1 MANYVQ
7 TIMDPMAGSPETPN
21 AAKSAREWAALLT
34 KNSQQPVHHWAQGI
48 ANMFNSALGGYTD
61 YKANE
66 AERMGQQKS
75 VEQLLAALNPT
86 ATNTPIQQPQQPQL
100 TPNAAPQDKFNWP
113 NPPQTDPMF
122 AGFGQNPESTAVP
135 VPRGMRN
142 NNPGNIIDSPFAK
155 AMPGYIGSDGRFA
168 KFASLD
174 DGNAAMD
181 RLLQSYGNRGLNTPE
196 GIINRWAPPSD
207 NNPTQAYA
215 AKVARQLGVQPNA
228 TIDMNSPQV
237 RQQLAQAITLQE
249 NGPRTQGLAPPAVP
263 VSAAP
268 PASAGVVPPGATPPI
283 DRQALAQILTNPW
296 ASDATK
302 QAVMQQL
309 MPKSPL
315 IVKEGDQVLN
325 PVTLQPLYKNEKV
338 ENKWDRV
345 GTDQFGN
352 PQYGW
357 VTPNAKRVE
366 AQTVPAPQAQV
377 QPQQTP
383 TQTAPQTT
391 NPQQR
396 PEITD
401 PNDPNYPNIRPV
413 PQNANP
419 KEWYDAETKRVAAI
433 RNNRPSQVQGAEI
446 VTQDI
451 GRALDLIAKNP
462 SATGSLSNITK
473 HIGDTKA
480 GNLNS
485 LLNSVKSNIGFDKL
499 QAMRAAS
506 PTGGA
511 LGAVSDRENEML
523 QSAFGSLEQSQGPQ
537 QLSYNLRR
545 ISNIYNDI
553 IHGKG
558 NGPQRFDLEGNNN
571 SAAPVQVKTIQDAMK
586 LPKGTRFI
594 DPNGQERIVP

>member
-296 ASDATK
+296 ASEGMK
-302 QAVMQQL
+302 QFALQQL
-309 MPKSPL
+309 SPKDPEV
-315 IVKEGDQVLN
+315 VKLGKDDSA
-325 PVTLQPLYKNEKV
+325 YAY
-338 ENKWDRV
+338 NKR
-345 GTDQFGN
+345 T
-352 PQYGW
+352 
-357 VTPNAKRVE
+357 
-366 AQTVPAPQAQV
+366 
-377 QPQQTP
+377 
-383 TQTAPQTT
+383 
-391 NPQQR
+391 
-396 PEITD
+396 
-401 PNDPNYPNIRPV
+401 
-413 PQNANP
+413 
-419 KEWYDAETKRVAAI
+419 
-433 RNNRPSQVQGAEI
+433 
-446 VTQDI
+446 
-451 GRALDLIAKNP
+451 GRMDLIAGNNN
-462 SATGSLSNITK
+462 AANFE
-473 HIGDTKA
+473 DTMKLRKEVD
-480 GNLNS
+480 NLAEVKRYTQAAPIFQS
-485 LLNSVKSNIGFDKL
+485 MVKSAK
-499 QAMRAAS
+499 
-506 PTGGA
+506 
-511 LGAVSDRENEML
+511 
-523 QSAFGSLEQSQGPQ
+523 
-537 QLSYNLRR
+537 
-545 ISNIYNDI
+545 
-553 IHGKG
+553 
-558 NGPQRFDLEGNNN
+558 NN
-571 SAAPVQVKTIQDAMK
+571 SAAADLDFVYGIAKIFDPESVVREGEMKLVGAAQSIPQQIQGWMAQVVNGQGRLTPEQRQALLEVSQTRMQELKGALDQRLSPYEGIITRNRMNRSDVMPGLVELPTLPPPQVKNTAPQIPEPDASGVVRMKGPDGKEITIRRK
-586 LPKGTRFI
+586 
-594 DPNGQERIVP
+594 N